1 MQRKTKMIKAEK
13 ERYSAYTTTQLS
25 SKRCHNKIKHR
36 RNSETQYGY
45 TLKWFK
51 FKYIES
57 FIIILKKLL
66 YKHGIEKYRG
76 KNQKKQLSRFRVIT
90 LGRERVELGKYCF
103 SFKVYNVMPR
113 QFRWGKELKKESK
126 KKKYMFTHVTQ
137 MLLRQLDT
145 TCKRMKLDLFVKPYT
160 EINSKRITD
169 PNVKL

>member
-1 MQRKTKMIKAEK
+1 MWRTALQELYRPAVGGQGWGQAGQTVEDSKQRKQDGGGTGLMQRKTKMIKAEK

-90 LGRERVELGKYCF
+90 SGEREA
-103 SFKVYNVMPR
+103 
-113 QFRWGKELKKESK
+113 
-126 KKKYMFTHVTQ
+126 
-137 MLLRQLDT
+137 
-145 TCKRMKLDLFVKPYT
+145 
-160 EINSKRITD
+160 
-169 PNVKL
+169 